1 MLDICIEYSI
11 LYVWKQKHFVQKRKK
26 TKNNKKKTKQK
37 EKHFFLPFAAKR
49 PGVNAASVLDDYL
62 LGKVLYLTWLGV

>member
-1 MLDICIEYSI
+1 MFENKSTLSKKGEK
-11 LYVWKQKHFVQKRKK
+11 KQKKE
-26 TKNNKKKTKQK
+26 K

-62 LGKVLYLTWLGV
+62 LG

>member
-1 MLDICIEYSI
+1 MLLLNVRYMYRI
-11 LYVWKQKHFVQKRKK
+11 LYLICLK
-26 TKNNKKKTKQK
+26 TKALCPKKEKKKK

-62 LGKVLYLTWLGV
+62 LG

>member
-1 MLDICIEYSI
+1 MYLLNVRYMYRVLYLICLKNKST
-11 LYVWKQKHFVQKRKK
+11 LSKK
-26 TKNNKKKTKQK
+26 EKTKQK

-62 LGKVLYLTWLGV
+62 LG

>member
-11 LYVWKQKHFVQKRKK
+11 LYVWKTKALCPKK
-26 TKNNKKKTKQK
+26 EKKKQQK

-62 LGKVLYLTWLGV
+62 LGEVYRLTRLGA

>member
-1 MLDICIEYSI
+1 MYLLNVRYMYRI
-11 LYVWKQKHFVQKRKK
+11 LYLICLK
-26 TKNNKKKTKQK
+26 TKALCPKKEKKKNTKKEK

-62 LGKVLYLTWLGV
+62 LG

>member
-1 MLDICIEYSI
+1 MFENKSTLSKKGK
-11 LYVWKQKHFVQKRKK
+11 KQQQK
-26 TKNNKKKTKQK
+26 KQK

-62 LGKVLYLTWLGV
+62 LGCVYYLTRPEG